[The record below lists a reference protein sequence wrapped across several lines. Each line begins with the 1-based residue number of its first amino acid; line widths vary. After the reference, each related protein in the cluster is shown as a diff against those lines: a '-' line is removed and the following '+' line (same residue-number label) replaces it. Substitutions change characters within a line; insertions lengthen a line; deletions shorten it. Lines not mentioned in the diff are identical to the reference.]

1 MALVQCGSYLFV
13 SGLQALTYWYPT
25 LLYVFTLYDSGLQA
39 LSIWLRTQTSCRP
52 LGGGGFPL
60 QFLAISM
67 SNASA
72 SPHTISHRDVPPLFG
87 RQRIVCGFT
96 ALVFWSLICF
106 LGGGDLP
113 PRFLVVLLG
122 SL

>member
-1 MALVQCGSYLFV
+1 VAFKPSLIGIL
-13 SGLQALTYWYPT
+13 T

-39 LSIWLRTQTSCRP
+39 LSFWLRTQTSCRP
-52 LGGGGFPL
+52 LGGGGSP
-60 QFLAISM
+60 
-67 SNASA
+67 SNSWP
-72 SPHTISHRDVPPLFG
+72 SLCRMLVLLRTLFHTVMCPLFG
-87 RQRIVCGFT
+87 RQQIVCGFT
-96 ALVFWSLICF
+96 ALVFWCLIGF